1 VLAGTRLL
9 NGPLN
14 VLLTAQEPDEQAL
27 FTGLAPTMA
36 VTVRHGILELDGRW
50 EIDARQALPWE
61 PRLTPLPDAGVRAR
75 LRNTPGIIT
84 AILEA
89 EAPAESLARPQA
101 RPHRAQSGIARMA
114 HALRT
119 DDIEMAGQLARQAA
133 EELAGLGPGLTP
145 SGDDVL
151 AGVLTA
157 LALLAPSRAAIIGE
171 QIIEAAHRRTTRI
184 SEAYLDAAAAGEAGE
199 AWHRL
204 AAVLNATLDPAG
216 SPALAAAVRQIMSF
230 GETSGSDMLAGFA
243 LAMTALLGGPPQPGG

>member
-1 VLAGTRLL
+1 
-9 NGPLN
+9 
-14 VLLTAQEPDEQAL
+14 
-27 FTGLAPTMA
+27 
-36 VTVRHGILELDGRW
+36 VRHGILELGGRW

-61 PRLTPLPDAGVRAR
+61 PRLTPLPDAWDRAR
-75 LRNTPGIIT
+75 LLSTPRAIT

-101 RPHRAQSGIARMA
+101 RPHRAQSGMTRMA

-119 DDIEMAGQLARQAA
+119 DDVEMARQLAGRAA

-151 AGVLTA
+151 AGILTA

-171 QIIEAAHRRTTRI
+171 QIIETARRRTTRI

-199 AWHRL
+199 AWHQL
-204 AAVLNATLDPAG
+204 AAVLDATLDPVG
-216 SPALAAAVRQIMSF
+216 SPALAAAIRRIMSF
-230 GETSGSDMLAGFA
+230 GETSGSDMLTGFA
-243 LAMTALLGGPPQPGG
+243 LAITALLGGPPQPDG